1 MSMSINGRIPGAV
14 SGASAYSAQYSCRR
28 RASLTAK
35 VSRISPSCSGWNAG
49 IPTGAAIDASRRRAA
64 NSCCGARISCPIS
77 VAPVAYAMVLAATMP
92 ARSPVNGAGPMPTTT
107 VSRSR
112 GCRPASAT
120 ARAMLPWS
128 RSTWVRESASM
139 IGSRPTM
146 PTADPYEVSI
156 TSVRVTSAML
166 PPAVACLTISLYN
179 PPATR
184 AVRRFGSGERANAA
198 MPSDGCPSRLR
209 TA

>member
-1 MSMSINGRIPGAV
+1 MRGQLVLRGEDILPDQRGAGGVSDGFGRH
-14 SGASAYSAQYSCRR
+14 
-28 RASLTAK
+28 
-35 VSRISPSCSGWNAG
+35 NAG
-49 IPTGAAIDASRRRAA
+49 AQSGERCGADADDHRVEITRPQTGVGDGAGDVALESFDM
-64 NSCCGARISCPIS
+64 GARIGFDDR
-77 VAPVAYAMVLAATMP
+77 LA
-92 ARSPVNGAGPMPTTT
+92 
-107 VSRSR
+107 
-112 GCRPASAT
+112 
-120 ARAMLPWS
+120 
-128 RSTWVRESASM
+128 
-139 IGSRPTM
+139 TM